1 MHTSP
6 RSRSQV
12 LLIVKYEK
20 SLIGE
25 YEMELIF
32 FLLLIL
38 IIGVAIFLKFG
49 SFPKKSP
56 NTRQITNDI
65 DPLSIDIHDID
76 KMLDGSEFEIYLY
89 RLFHALGY
97 KEVYKTVGSRDFGA
111 DLVFTDRSGV
121 RNVIQAKR
129 YRIDN
134 LVGIS
139 GVQEV
144 YSSMRFYKAK
154 KSILIATST
163 YTDSCETLAG
173 INNVKLLDRTDL
185 ISIIEA
191 FKQGNVEKAKD
202 LIEAEP
208 RVILDSW
215 TDYADSNREM
225 KKDKKAEKLIRGI

>member
-1 MHTSP
+1 
-6 RSRSQV
+6 
-12 LLIVKYEK
+12 
-20 SLIGE
+20 
-25 YEMELIF
+25 MEWMF

-49 SFPKKSP
+49 SFLKKSP

-76 KMLDGSEFEIYLY
+76 NMLDGSEFEIYLY

-121 RNVIQAKR
+121 RNVVQAKR
-129 YRIDN
+129 YKIDN

-163 YTDSCETLAG
+163 YTNSCETLAG
-173 INNVKLLDRTDL
+173 INHVKLLDRTDL
-185 ISIIEA
+185 ISIIAA
-191 FKQGNVEKAKD
+191 FKQGDLEKAKNI
-202 LIEAEP
+202 IEAEP

-215 TDYADSNREM
+215 TDYTDSSREM
-225 KKDKKAEKLIRGI
+225 KKDKRAEKLIRGI